1 MTTATIPPRQRTI
14 QDPEKRFYVQSKKSV
29 KLELEKEAFARGTD
43 LWTLGGAVLEA
54 WLAAG
59 CPDFGFSPDTP
70 RRLRIRPRHRRH
82 RRSRTTGELSHDHCK
97 AAQHP
102 KGLALQWS
110 GLRSQSAKRIG
121 AGVGAGGG

>member
-70 RRLRIRPRHRRH
+70 
-82 RRSRTTGELSHDHCK
+82 
-97 AAQHP
+97 AASENP
-102 KGLALQWS
+102 PPSSSPSPIADDRG
-110 GLRSQSAKRIG
+110 AKS
-121 AGVGAGGG
+121 